1 MAKRGLTL
9 ENERARAENE
19 YRQLLNLPGRSARRY
34 LSLEASEELSST
46 TN

>member
-19 YRQLLNLPGRSARRY
+19 YRQLLNLPGTSALDDFDQTQKKHRGIDV
-34 LSLEASEELSST
+34 
-46 TN
+46 